1 MVDKDIY
8 TKNGEVCI
16 SRISDCNCYT
26 IDKCK
31 KECNKYNS
39 CRTIALANDLQ
50 KEYEQDQE
58 YIIKIKN
65 IILNTQKEIKIYSS
79 LRYVITLRKALIQ
92 DIVDELYT
100 NDIIDKYGAEDISWA
115 SKESLK
121 YYEIEEAGVIFEVNE
136 GWEN

>member
-31 KECNKYNS
+31 NECNKYNS

-50 KEYEQDQE
+50 KEYEQDKE

-115 SKESLK
+115 SKES
-121 YYEIEEAGVIFEVNE
+121 
-136 GWEN
+136 

>member
-1 MVDKDIY
+1 MIK
-8 TKNGEVCI
+8 
-16 SRISDCNCYT
+16 
-26 IDKCK
+26 
-31 KECNKYNS
+31 
-39 CRTIALANDLQ
+39 
-50 KEYEQDQE
+50 
-58 YIIKIKN
+58 YIIKNKN